1 MSADL
6 WMLLAFA
13 GLLIA
18 GVPVAFSLGLAGAV
32 GILSGLSPA
41 MLATLGTN
49 TYNSIAKYP
58 LIAIPLFILTGLI
71 FERSGV
77 ALRLV
82 RFAQALIGPRH
93 GGLALVAVL
102 VCMIMGGM
110 SGSGPADAAAVAMVM
125 LPSMTKAGY
134 PRPFSATLI
143 AASASTAIL
152 IPPSVALILYS
163 IVVPGVD
170 LRALFA
176 AGLFP
181 GVLAGLALLVP
192 ALLVSKRYGWEGRG
206 WEGRGWEGGAPVAG
220 AERLGVGETFKQA
233 LPALFAP
240 VLILGGLRSGLF
252 TPTEAAVVAVAYG
265 VVIGLFVTRELGWRD
280 LWALFGEAAV
290 ISGVVMLI
298 IALAGIFAWAGT
310 MLGTFRHLAE
320 WIISLSDS
328 GVVLLVLVM
337 LAVLAAGML
346 LDAISIYLIMM
357 PILIPV
363 MQHFEWNPVWFGILL
378 AMNIAIGQFTP
389 PVAVN
394 LMVTTEVAKI
404 RLEQTVGW
412 ALLFVAA
419 MAGALALV
427 AVFPEIALWLPRVL
441 GYNVG

>member
-1 MSADL
+1 MTPDI
-6 WMLLAFA
+6 WMILAFA

-18 GVPVAFSLGLAGAV
+18 GVPVAFSLALSGAV
-32 GILSGLSPA
+32 GIVLGLSPD

-71 FERSGV
+71 FERAGV

-134 PRPFSATLI
+134 PKPFSATLI

-192 ALLVSKRYGWEGRG
+192 AMLVAKHYGWEGT
-206 WEGRGWEGGAPVAG
+206 PVEG
-220 AERLGVGETFKQA
+220 AEKLTVRGTFREA

-265 VVIGLFVTRELGWRD
+265 AVVGLFLTRELTLRD
-280 LWALFGEAAV
+280 VWELLGEAAI

-298 IALAGIFAWAGT
+298 IALAGIFAWSGT

-320 WIISLSDS
+320 WIISLTDN
-328 GVVLLVLVM
+328 GVLLLILVM
-337 LAVLAAGML
+337 LAVLVAGML

-404 RLEQTVGW
+404 RLEHTLGW
-412 ALLFVAA
+412 ALLFVVA
-419 MAGALALV
+419 MGGALALV
-427 AVFPEIALWLPRVL
+427 AIFPNIALWLPTVL
-441 GYNVG
+441 GYNV

>member
-1 MSADL
+1 MSPDL
-6 WMLLAFA
+6 WMILAFA

-32 GILSGLSPA
+32 GIVAGLSPG

-58 LIAIPLFILTGLI
+58 LIAIPLFILTGLV

-125 LPSMTKAGY
+125 LPSMTRAGY
-134 PRPFSATLI
+134 PKPFSATLI

-181 GVLAGLALLVP
+181 GILAGLALLVP
-192 ALLVSKRYGWEGRG
+192 ALLVSKRF
-206 WEGRGWEGGAPVAG
+206 GWEGGTPLEG
-220 AERLGVGETFKQA
+220 AERPRVGESFKQA

-252 TPTEAAVVAVAYG
+252 TPTEAAVVAVTYG
-265 VVIGLFVTRELGWRD
+265 VLVGLFLTREIGLKD
-280 LWALFGEAAV
+280 LWGLFGEAAV

-310 MLGTFRHLAE
+310 MLGTFRDMAE
-320 WIISLSDS
+320 WIIGLSDN
-328 GVVLLVLVM
+328 GVMLLILIM

-346 LDAISIYLIMM
+346 LDAISIYLILM

-394 LMVTTEVAKI
+394 LMVTTEVARI

-419 MAGALALV
+419 MACALALV
-427 AVFPEIALWLPRVL
+427 AVFPGIALWLPRVL
-441 GYNVG
+441 GYNV

>member
-1 MSADL
+1 MSPDL
-6 WMLLAFA
+6 WLIVSFI
-13 GLLIA
+13 GLLVL
-18 GVPVAFSLGLAGAV
+18 GVPVAFALGLSGAI
-32 GILSGLSPA
+32 GIIVGLSPD

-49 TYNSIAKYP
+49 TYNGVAKYP
-58 LIAIPLFILTGLI
+58 LIAIPLFILTGLV
-71 FERSGV
+71 FEKAGV

-93 GGLALVAVL
+93 GGLALVAIL
-102 VCMIMGGM
+102 VCLIMGGM

-134 PRPFSATLI
+134 PKPFSATLI

-152 IPPSVALILYS
+152 IPPSIALILYS

-181 GVLAGLALLVP
+181 GIISGLVLLLP
-192 ALLVSKRYGWEGRG
+192 AWLLSRHYGWESP
-206 WEGRGWEGGAPVAG
+206 EST
-220 AERLGVGETFKQA
+220 ERPEKWASFKQA

-240 VLILGGLRSGLF
+240 VIILGGLRSGLF
-252 TPTEAAVVAVAYG
+252 TPTEAAVVGVAYG
-265 VVIGLFVTRELGWRD
+265 VAIGLFITRD
-280 LWALFGEAAV
+280 LDLHSLWKLCGEAAM

-320 WIISLSDS
+320 WLISLSDNS
-328 GVVLLVLVM
+328 TVLLILVM
-337 LAVLAAGML
+337 VAVLLAGML
-346 LDAISIYLIMM
+346 LDAISIYLILM

-363 MQHFEWNPVWFGILL
+363 MQHFGWNPVWFGILL

-389 PVAVN
+389 PVAIN
-394 LMVTTEVAKI
+394 LMVTAEVAKI

-412 ALLFVAA
+412 ALLFVLV
-419 MAGALALV
+419 MGCALVLV

-441 GYNVG
+441 GYAV

>member
-1 MSADL
+1 MTSDI
-6 WMLLAFA
+6 WMILAFA

-18 GVPVAFSLGLAGAV
+18 GVPVAFSLALSGAV
-32 GILSGLSPA
+32 GIVLGLSPD

-71 FERSGV
+71 FERAGV

-134 PRPFSATLI
+134 PKPFSATLI

-192 ALLVSKRYGWEGRG
+192 AMLVAKHYGWEGT
-206 WEGRGWEGGAPVAG
+206 PVEG
-220 AERLGVGETFKQA
+220 AEKLTVRGTFREA

-265 VVIGLFVTRELGWRD
+265 AVVGLFLTRELTLRD
-280 LWALFGEAAV
+280 VWELLGEAAI

-298 IALAGIFAWAGT
+298 IALAGIFAWSGT

-320 WIISLSDS
+320 WIISLTDN
-328 GVVLLVLVM
+328 GVLLLILVM
-337 LAVLAAGML
+337 LAVLVAGML

-404 RLEQTVGW
+404 RLEHTIGW
-412 ALLFVAA
+412 ALLFVVA
-419 MAGALALV
+419 MGCALALV
-427 AVFPEIALWLPRVL
+427 AIFPSIALWLPTVL
-441 GYNVG
+441 GYNV

>member
-1 MSADL
+1 MSPDV
-6 WMLLAFA
+6 WMLLSFLA
-13 GLLIA
+13 LLLV

-32 GILSGLSPA
+32 GIVSGLSPA

-49 TYNSIAKYP
+49 TYNSVAKYP

-71 FERSGV
+71 FERAGV
-77 ALRLV
+77 AGRLV

-125 LPSMTKAGY
+125 LPSMTRAGY
-134 PRPFSATLI
+134 PKPFSATLI

-181 GVLAGLALLVP
+181 GILAGLALLLP
-192 ALLVSKRYGWEGRG
+192 ALWLSRHYRWES
-206 WEGRGWEGGAPVAG
+206 PDAG
-220 AERLGVGETFKQA
+220 ERPPLGESFKQA

-252 TPTEAAVVAVAYG
+252 TPTEAAVAAVAYG
-265 VVIGLFVTRELGWRD
+265 VVVGLFLTRELGWRE
-280 LWALFGEAAV
+280 LWHLFGEAAV

-310 MLGTFRHLAE
+310 MLGTFRELAE
-320 WIISLSDS
+320 WIIGLSDN
-328 GVVLLVLVM
+328 GTLLLLFIM
-337 LAVLAAGML
+337 LAVLAAGMV

-363 MQHFEWNPVWFGILL
+363 MQHFGWNPVWFGILL

-394 LMVTTEVAKI
+394 LMVTTQVARI
-404 RLEQTVGW
+404 RLEQTIGW
-412 ALLFVAA
+412 AVVFVFA
-419 MAGALALV
+419 MALALLLV
-427 AVFPEIALWLPRVL
+427 AVFPAIALWLPRIL
-441 GYNVG
+441 GYNV

>member
-1 MSADL
+1 MMSPDL
-6 WMLLAFA
+6 WMVLSFL

-18 GVPVAFSLGLAGAV
+18 GVPVALSLGLAGAI
-32 GILSGLSPA
+32 GIVTGLSPM

-71 FERSGV
+71 FERAGV
-77 ALRLV
+77 AARLV

-125 LPSMTKAGY
+125 LPSMTRAGY
-134 PRPFSATLI
+134 PKPFSATLI

-181 GVLAGLALLVP
+181 GILAGVSLLVP
-192 ALLVSKRYGWEGRG
+192 VFYLSRRHGWETPT
-206 WEGRGWEGGAPVAG
+206 EV
-220 AERLGVGETFKQA
+220 ERPPLGQSFRQA

-240 VLILGGLRSGLF
+240 VIILGGLRSGLF

-265 VVIGLFVTRELGWRD
+265 VLVGLFITRELDWRE
-280 LWALFGEAAV
+280 LWQLFGEAAT

-310 MLGTFRHLAE
+310 MLGTFRHMAE
-320 WIISLSDS
+320 WLIALSDN
-328 GVVLLVLVM
+328 GAVLLILIM
-337 LAVLAAGML
+337 LAVLLAGML
-346 LDAISIYLIMM
+346 LDAISIYLILM
-357 PILIPV
+357 PILVPV

-404 RLEQTVGW
+404 RLEQTLGW
-412 ALLFVAA
+412 ALVFVVA
-419 MAGALALV
+419 MGGALLMVAL
-427 AVFPEIALWLPRVL
+427 FPEIALWLPRVL
-441 GYNVG
+441 GYSV

>member
-1 MSADL
+1 MSPDL
-6 WMLLAFA
+6 WMILSFLALLV
-13 GLLIA
+13 I

-32 GILSGLSPA
+32 GILAGLSPA

-58 LIAIPLFILTGLI
+58 LIAIPLFILTGLV
-71 FERSGV
+71 FERAGV
-77 ALRLV
+77 AARLV
-82 RFAQALIGPRH
+82 HFAQALIGPRH

-110 SGSGPADAAAVAMVM
+110 SGSGPADAAAVAVVM
-125 LPSMTKAGY
+125 LPSMTRAGY
-134 PRPFSATLI
+134 PKPFSATLI

-181 GVLAGLALLVP
+181 GILAGLSLLVP
-192 ALLVSKRYGWEGRG
+192 AFYLARRYGWESPD
-206 WEGRGWEGGAPVAG
+206 AV
-220 AERLGVGETFKQA
+220 ERPPLGESFRQA

-240 VLILGGLRSGLF
+240 VIILGGLRSGLF

-265 VVIGLFVTRELGWRD
+265 VVVGLFLTRELKLRD
-280 LWALFGEAAV
+280 LWQLFGEAAA
-290 ISGVVMLI
+290 ITGVVMLI
-298 IALAGIFAWAGT
+298 IALAGIFAWSGT

-320 WIISLSDS
+320 WLISLSDS
-328 GVVLLVLVM
+328 GAVMLLLIMLGVLV
-337 LAVLAAGML
+337 AGML
-346 LDAISIYLIMM
+346 LDAISIYLILM
-357 PILIPV
+357 PIMIPV
-363 MQHFEWNPVWFGILL
+363 MQHFEWNPVWFGILM

-412 ALLFVAA
+412 ALVFVVA
-419 MAGALALV
+419 MASALLLV

-441 GYNVG
+441 GYAV

>member
-1 MSADL
+1 MSPDL

-13 GLLIA
+13 VLLVA

-32 GILSGLSPA
+32 GIIAGLSPD

-49 TYNSIAKYP
+49 TYNSVAKYP

-71 FERSGV
+71 FERAGV
-77 ALRLV
+77 AARLV
-82 RFAQALIGPRH
+82 RFARALIGPRH

-125 LPSMTKAGY
+125 LPSMTRAGY

-181 GVLAGLALLVP
+181 GVLAGMALLVP
-192 ALLVSKRYGWEGRG
+192 AWWLSRRHGWE
-206 WEGRGWEGGAPVAG
+206 APEE
-220 AERLGVGETFKQA
+220 AEREPLGESFRQA
-233 LPALFAP
+233 IPALFAP

-265 VVIGLFVTRELGWRD
+265 TVVGLWLTRELRWRD
-280 LWALFGEAAV
+280 LWELFGEAAV

-320 WIISLSDS
+320 WVIGLSDN
-328 GVVLLVLVM
+328 GTLLLVMIM
-337 LAVLAAGML
+337 LAVLVAGML

-394 LMVTTEVAKI
+394 LMVTTEVARV
-404 RLEQTVGW
+404 RLEQTLGW
-412 ALLFVAA
+412 AMIFVVA
-419 MAGALALV
+419 MAGALAMV

-441 GYNVG
+441 GYNV

>member
-1 MSADL
+1 MSPDL
-6 WMLLAFA
+6 WMLLSFA
-13 GLLIA
+13 VLLVI

-32 GILSGLSPA
+32 GIVTGLSPA

-49 TYNSIAKYP
+49 TYNSVAKYP
-58 LIAIPLFILTGLI
+58 LIAIPLFILTGLV
-71 FERSGV
+71 FERAGV
-77 ALRLV
+77 AGRLV

-93 GGLALVAVL
+93 GGLAIVAVL
-102 VCMIMGGM
+102 ACMIMGGM

-125 LPSMTKAGY
+125 LPSMTRAGY
-134 PRPFSATLI
+134 PKPFTATLI

-181 GVLAGLALLVP
+181 GILAGVALMVP
-192 ALLVSKRYGWEGRG
+192 AWFLARHYGWE
-206 WEGRGWEGGAPVAG
+206 APDNTP
-220 AERLGVGETFKQA
+220 RPPLGESFRQA
-233 LPALFAP
+233 IPALFAP
-240 VLILGGLRSGLF
+240 VLILGGLRTGLF
-252 TPTEAAVVAVAYG
+252 TPTEAAVVAVTYG
-265 VVIGLFVTRELGWRD
+265 VVIGLWLTRELKWRD
-280 LWALFGEAAV
+280 LWELLGEAAI

-298 IALAGIFAWAGT
+298 IALAGIFAWSGT
-310 MLGTFRHLAE
+310 MLGAFRHLGE
-320 WIISLSDS
+320 WVIGLTDN
-328 GVVLLVLVM
+328 GLLLLLFIM

-346 LDAISIYLIMM
+346 LDAISIYLILM

-363 MQHFEWNPVWFGILL
+363 MQHFGWDPVWFGILL

-394 LMVTTEVAKI
+394 LMVTTEVAKV

-412 ALLFVAA
+412 ALVFVLA
-419 MAGALALV
+419 MAAALALV
-427 AVFPEIALWLPRVL
+427 VVFPSIALWLPERL
-441 GYNVG
+441 GYH

>member
-1 MSADL
+1 MSPDL
-6 WMLLAFA
+6 WMILAFA
-13 GLLIA
+13 GLLMA
-18 GVPVAFSLGLAGAV
+18 GVPVAFALGLGGAV
-32 GILSGLSPA
+32 GILAGLSPS

-49 TYNSIAKYP
+49 TYNGIAKYP

-71 FERSGV
+71 FERAGV
-77 ALRLV
+77 AARLV

-134 PRPFSATLI
+134 PKPFSATLI

-181 GVLAGLALLVP
+181 GILAGLALLGP
-192 ALLVSKRYGWEGRG
+192 ALLASRHYGWEGG
-206 WEGRGWEGGAPVAG
+206 GRAGGASLEG
-220 AERLGVGETFKQA
+220 AQRLGVAESFRQA

-265 VVIGLFVTRELGWRD
+265 ALVGLFLTREMSLKD
-280 LWALFGEAAV
+280 LWGLLGEAAA

-298 IALAGIFAWAGT
+298 IALAGIFAWSGT

-320 WIISLSDS
+320 WIVGLTDN
-328 GVVLLVLVM
+328 GTLLLVLIM
-337 LAVLAAGML
+337 LAVLLAGML

-363 MQHFEWNPVWFGILL
+363 MQHFGWNPVWFGILL

-412 ALLFVAA
+412 ALIFVVA
-419 MAGALALV
+419 MASALALV
-427 AVFPEIALWLPRVL
+427 AIFPEIALWLPRVL
-441 GYNVG
+441 GYNV

>member
-1 MSADL
+1 MSPDV
-6 WMLLAFA
+6 WMILAFA
-13 GLLIA
+13 GFLIA
-18 GVPVAFSLGLAGAV
+18 GVPVAFSLALSGAV
-32 GILSGLSPA
+32 GILAGLSPD

-71 FERSGV
+71 FERAGV

-93 GGLALVAVL
+93 GGLALVAVM

-134 PRPFSATLI
+134 PKPFSATLI

-181 GVLAGLALLVP
+181 GILAGLALLLP
-192 ALLVSKRYGWEGRG
+192 ALWVSKRYGWEGSPG
-206 WEGRGWEGGAPVAG
+206 EGT
-220 AERLGVGETFKQA
+220 ERLSVRGTFKQA

-265 VVIGLFVTRELGWRD
+265 AVVGLFFTRELAWRD
-280 LWALFGEAAV
+280 LWELFGEAAI

-320 WIISLSDS
+320 WVIGLTDN
-328 GVVLLVLVM
+328 GVLLLILVM
-337 LAVLAAGML
+337 LAVLVAGML

-404 RLEQTVGW
+404 RLEHTLGW
-412 ALLFVAA
+412 ALLFVLA
-419 MAGALALV
+419 MACALALV
-427 AVFPEIALWLPRVL
+427 AVFPAIALWLPTML
-441 GYNVG
+441 GYNV

>member
-1 MSADL
+1 MTPDI
-6 WMLLAFA
+6 WMILAFA

-18 GVPVAFSLGLAGAV
+18 GVPVAFSLALSGAV
-32 GILSGLSPA
+32 GIVLGLSPD

-71 FERSGV
+71 FERAGV

-134 PRPFSATLI
+134 PKPFSATLI

-163 IVVPGVD
+163 SVVPGVD

-192 ALLVSKRYGWEGRG
+192 AMLVAKHYGWEGT
-206 WEGRGWEGGAPVAG
+206 PVEG
-220 AERLGVGETFKQA
+220 AEKLTVRGTFREA

-265 VVIGLFVTRELGWRD
+265 AVVGLFLTRELTLRD
-280 LWALFGEAAV
+280 VWELLGEAAI

-298 IALAGIFAWAGT
+298 IALAGIFAWSGT

-320 WIISLSDS
+320 WIISLTDN
-328 GVVLLVLVM
+328 GVLLLILVM
-337 LAVLAAGML
+337 LAVLVAGML

-404 RLEQTVGW
+404 RLEHTIGW
-412 ALLFVAA
+412 ALLFVVA
-419 MAGALALV
+419 MGCALALV
-427 AVFPEIALWLPRVL
+427 AIFPSIALWLPTVL
-441 GYNVG
+441 GYSV

>member
-1 MSADL
+1 MSPDV
-6 WMLLAFA
+6 WMILAFA

-18 GVPVAFSLGLAGAV
+18 GVPVAFSLALSGAV
-32 GILSGLSPA
+32 GIVLGLSPD
-41 MLATLGTN
+41 MLATMGTN

-134 PRPFSATLI
+134 PKPFSATLI

-181 GVLAGLALLVP
+181 GILAGLALLVP
-192 ALLVSKRYGWEGRG
+192 AMLVSKRYGWEGG
-206 WEGRGWEGGAPVAG
+206 TPIEG
-220 AERLGVGETFKQA
+220 AERLSVRSTFKQA
-233 LPALFAP
+233 IPALFAP
-240 VLILGGLRSGLF
+240 VLILGGLS
-252 TPTEAAVVAVAYG
+252 
-265 VVIGLFVTRELGWRD
+265 
-280 LWALFGEAAV
+280 
-290 ISGVVMLI
+290 
-298 IALAGIFAWAGT
+298 
-310 MLGTFRHLAE
+310 
-320 WIISLSDS
+320 
-328 GVVLLVLVM
+328 
-337 LAVLAAGML
+337 
-346 LDAISIYLIMM
+346 
-357 PILIPV
+357 
-363 MQHFEWNPVWFGILL
+363 
-378 AMNIAIGQFTP
+378 
-389 PVAVN
+389 
-394 LMVTTEVAKI
+394 
-404 RLEQTVGW
+404 
-412 ALLFVAA
+412 
-419 MAGALALV
+419 
-427 AVFPEIALWLPRVL
+427 VFF
-441 GYNVG
+441 

>member
-1 MSADL
+1 MTPDI

-13 GLLIA
+13 GFLIA
-18 GVPVAFSLGLAGAV
+18 GVPVAFSLALAGSV
-32 GILSGLSPA
+32 GIVAGLSPD

-49 TYNSIAKYP
+49 TYNSVAKYP

-134 PRPFSATLI
+134 PKPFSATLI

-181 GVLAGLALLVP
+181 GILAGLALLVP
-192 ALLVSKRYGWEGRG
+192 AMIVAKRYGWEG
-206 WEGRGWEGGAPVAG
+206 APVEG
-220 AERLGVGETFKQA
+220 AETLTVRTTFRQA

-265 VVIGLFVTRELGWRD
+265 TIVGLFLTKELSLRD
-280 LWALFGEAAV
+280 LWELLGEAAI

-320 WIISLSDS
+320 WIIGLTDN
-328 GVVLLVLVM
+328 GILLLVLVM
-337 LAVLAAGML
+337 LAVLVAGML

-357 PILIPV
+357 PVLIPV

-394 LMVTTEVAKI
+394 LMVTTEIAKI
-404 RLEQTVGW
+404 RLEETLGW
-412 ALLFVAA
+412 ALLFVLA
-419 MAGALALV
+419 MACALALV
-427 AVFPEIALWLPRVL
+427 AIFPSIALWLPSVL
-441 GYNVG
+441 GYNV

>member
-1 MSADL
+1 MSPDL

-13 GLLIA
+13 GLLVA
-18 GVPVAFSLGLAGAV
+18 GVPVAFSLGLSGAV
-32 GILSGLSPA
+32 GILAGLSPA

-71 FERSGV
+71 FERAGV
-77 ALRLV
+77 AARLV

-125 LPSMTKAGY
+125 LPSMTRAGY

-181 GVLAGLALLVP
+181 GVLAGLALLGP
-192 ALLVSKRYGWEGRG
+192 ALLVSRRH
-206 WEGRGWEGGAPVAG
+206 GWEGGAVGDSADRPK
-220 AERLGVGETFKQA
+220 VGESFKQA

-252 TPTEAAVVAVAYG
+252 TPTEAAVAAVTYG
-265 VVIGLFVTRELGWRD
+265 ALVGLFLTRELRWRD
-280 LWALFGEAAV
+280 LWELLGEAAV

-320 WIISLSDS
+320 WIVGLSDS
-328 GVVLLVLVM
+328 GPLLLVLIM
-337 LAVLAAGML
+337 LAVLVAGML

-363 MQHFEWNPVWFGILL
+363 MQHFGWNPVWFGILL

-394 LMVTTEVAKI
+394 LMVTTEVAKV
-404 RLEQTVGW
+404 RLEQTLGW

-419 MAGALALV
+419 MASALAMV
-427 AVFPEIALWLPRVL
+427 AVFPEIALWLPRAL
-441 GYNVG
+441 GYNLG

>member
-18 GVPVAFSLGLAGAV
+18 GVPVAFSLALAGAV

-49 TYNSIAKYP
+49 TYNGIAKYP

-134 PRPFSATLI
+134 PKPFSATLI

-181 GVLAGLALLVP
+181 GILAGLALLIP
-192 ALLVSKRYGWEGRG
+192 AMLVSRRHGWEGS
-206 WEGRGWEGGAPVAG
+206 GREGGAPVAG
-220 AERLGVGETFKQA
+220 AERLRVGETFTQA

-441 GYNVG
+441 GYNV

>member
-1 MSADL
+1 MSPDL
-6 WMLLAFA
+6 WMIVSFIALLFT
-13 GLLIA
+13 GL
-18 GVPVAFSLGLAGAV
+18 PVAFALALGAIA
-32 GILSGLSPA
+32 GILTGLTPD

-71 FERSGV
+71 FERAGV

-82 RFAQALIGPRH
+82 RFAQALVGPRH
-93 GGLALVAVL
+93 GGLAVVAVL

-110 SGSGPADAAAVAMVM
+110 SGSGPADAAAVALVM
-125 LPSMTKAGY
+125 LPSMAKAGY
-134 PRPFSATLI
+134 PKPFSATLI
-143 AASASTAIL
+143 ASAASTAIL

-181 GVLAGLALLVP
+181 GILAGLALMVP
-192 ALLVSKRYGWEGRG
+192 AVWLSRRYGWETP
-206 WEGRGWEGGAPVAG
+206 ESS
-220 AERLGVGETFKQA
+220 ERPLLGESFRQA
-233 LPALFAP
+233 VPALFAP
-240 VLILGGLRSGLF
+240 VIILGGLRSGLF

-265 VVIGLFVTRELGWRD
+265 VVIGLFVTRELSLRD
-280 LWALFGEAAV
+280 LWQLLGEAAM

-298 IALAGIFAWAGT
+298 IALAGTFAWAGT
-310 MLGTFRHLAE
+310 MLGTFRHAAE
-320 WIISLSDS
+320 WVISLSDN
-328 GVVLLVLVM
+328 GTLLLVLVM
-337 LAVLAAGML
+337 LAVLLLGML
-346 LDAISIYLIMM
+346 LDAISVYLILM

-378 AMNIAIGQFTP
+378 AMNLAIGQFTP

-394 LMVTTEVAKI
+394 LMMTIEVAKV
-404 RLEQTVGW
+404 RLEETVGW
-412 ALLFVAA
+412 AALFVVAMGAA
-419 MAGALALV
+419 LVLV

-441 GYNVG
+441 GYAV

>member
-1 MSADL
+1 MMSPDL

-32 GILSGLSPA
+32 GILAGLPPA

-134 PRPFSATLI
+134 PKPFSATLI

-181 GVLAGLALLVP
+181 GILAGLALLVP

-206 WEGRGWEGGAPVAG
+206 WEGDTPVEG
-220 AERLGVGETFKQA
+220 AERLKVGETFKQA

-265 VVIGLFVTRELGWRD
+265 VAIGLFVTREIGVRD
-280 LWALFGEAAV
+280 LWRLFGEAAV

-310 MLGTFRHLAE
+310 MLGTFRDMAQ
-320 WIISLSDS
+320 WIIALTDN
-328 GVVLLVLVM
+328 GVLLLILIM

-346 LDAISIYLIMM
+346 LDAISIYLILM

-412 ALLFVAA
+412 ALLFVVA
-419 MAGALALV
+419 MASALALV
-427 AVFPEIALWLPRVL
+427 AVFPEIALWLPRTL

>member
-1 MSADL
+1 MTPDT
-6 WMLLAFA
+6 WMLLAFL

-32 GILSGLSPA
+32 GIVTGLSPA

-71 FERSGV
+71 FERAGV
-77 ALRLV
+77 AARLV

-181 GVLAGLALLVP
+181 GMLAGFSLLAP
-192 ALLVSKRYGWEGRG
+192 ALLLSRRYGWESPDEVERPDI
-206 WEGRGWEGGAPVAG
+206 GASF
-220 AERLGVGETFKQA
+220 RQA

-265 VVIGLFVTRELGWRD
+265 VLVGLFVTRELSLKD
-280 LWALFGEAAV
+280 LWALLGEAAV

-298 IALAGIFAWAGT
+298 IALAGIFAWSGT

-320 WIISLSDS
+320 WVIGLSDN
-328 GVVLLVLVM
+328 GTLLLVLIM
-337 LAVLAAGML
+337 LAVLAAGMV

-394 LMVTTEVAKI
+394 LMVTTEVAKV

-412 ALLFVAA
+412 ALVFVVA
-419 MAGALALV
+419 MASALGLV

-441 GYNVG
+441 GYNV